1 MDAGQKDSRGWKGDI
16 VRENQR
22 WEGDELAPV
31 GPIPSLGSDPWAG
44 SGAVG
49 SLRRHSET
57 VALKA
62 WVEDQ

>member
-1 MDAGQKDSRGWKGDI
+1 MGAGQKDSRGWKGDI
-16 VRENQR
+16 VRENQW

-31 GPIPSLGSDPWAG
+31 RPLPSLGSDPWAG

-49 SLRRHSET
+49 NLRTCSET
-57 VALKA
+57 VVLNA